1 MDLQKMLIAGVFI
14 LFSTAMIIGLLVLYA
29 RLIPQSILRF
39 LGIFLLVISSIESV
53 LIVWIL
59 VYIWNS
65 DWTLWNLSFNDF
77 WKEQL
82 TFIYFIKEWLYTW
95 FWNDF
100 LNLLFAFLPAV
111 VFLLIRTMFT
121 TVIGIWF
128 LKLSRQPS

>member
-1 MDLQKMLIAGVFI
+1 MLIAGVFI
-14 LFSTAMIIGLLVLYA
+14 LFSIALIIGLLVLYA
-29 RLIPQSILRF
+29 RLIPESILRF

-95 FWNDF
+95 FWNDSPRQLEHKNSCPLF
-100 LNLLFAFLPAV
+100 QNLLLP
-111 VFLLIRTMFT
+111 
-121 TVIGIWF
+121 
-128 LKLSRQPS
+128 